1 MAKIAQDSMGNFGQ
15 ATLGYKGEVADL
27 SMNRFDRQRLQINSQ
42 SIRNGLRKGTL
53 VSGFTLLELL
63 VTLVMIGVLAA
74 IAAPAWQAFLNRQK
88 LNTAQNQVL
97 EVLKQAQQSAK
108 HQHVVY
114 QASFREQ
121 ANRVQWTIHPAQTD
135 PTIVPWNALEEGIKL
150 DPETTFLQDKNIYR
164 MQFNHRGE
172 VNGQLGRV
180 TLSLTSGSGIKRCV
194 FVSNLLGAMRTGENR
209 PTRQGNPCE

>member
-1 MAKIAQDSMGNFGQ
+1 MGNSGE
-15 ATLGYKGEVADL
+15 ATLGYTREVVDL
-27 SMNRFDRQRLQINSQ
+27 SMNRFDRRCFQEHPHKMPFRGS
-42 SIRNGLRKGTL
+42 SRNWLRREHSTK
-53 VSGFTLLELL
+53 GFTLLELL
-63 VTLVMIGVLAA
+63 VALVMIGVLAA
-74 IAAPAWQAFLNRQK
+74 IAAPAWQAFLNRQR
-88 LNTAQNQVL
+88 LNTAQNQVM

-108 HQHVVY
+108 NQHVIY

-121 ANRVQWTIHPAQTD
+121 ANRVQWAIHPAQVN
-135 PTIVPWNALEEGIKL
+135 PTTVPWNSLEEGIKL
-150 DPETTFLQDKNIYR
+150 DPETTFLQDQNIYR

-180 TLSLTSGSGIKRCV
+180 TLSLTSGGGIKRCV

>member
-1 MAKIAQDSMGNFGQ
+1 MGNS
-15 ATLGYKGEVADL
+15 AEAKLAYKSEVLDL
-27 SMNRFDRQRLQINSQ
+27 SMNRFDRRCIQKPPSKMLFGGLSRNWLRRDNST
-42 SIRNGLRKGTL
+42 K
-53 VSGFTLLELL
+53 GFTLLELL
-63 VTLVMIGVLAA
+63 VALVMIGVLTA
-74 IAAPAWQAFLNRQK
+74 IMAPSWQAFLNRQR
-88 LNTAQNQVL
+88 LNTAQNQVM

-108 HQHVVY
+108 QQHISY

-121 ANRVQWTIHPAQTD
+121 ANRVQWAIHPTQAD
-135 PTIVPWNALEEGIKL
+135 PMTVPWNALEEGIKL
-150 DPETTFLQDKNIYR
+150 DAETTLSRDNNIYR

-180 TLSLTSGSGIKRCV
+180 TLSLTSGGGIKRCV

>member
-1 MAKIAQDSMGNFGQ
+1 
-15 ATLGYKGEVADL
+15 
-27 SMNRFDRQRLQINSQ
+27 MNRFDRHDIQAPPRKTRFGVSSGNWLSRDNS
-42 SIRNGLRKGTL
+42 TA
-53 VSGFTLLELL
+53 GFTLLELL
-63 VTLVMIGVLAA
+63 VALVMLGVLAA
-74 IAAPAWQAFLNRQK
+74 IAAPSWQAFLNRQR
-88 LNTAQNQVL
+88 LNTAQNQVM

-108 HQHVVY
+108 QHHIPY

-121 ANRVQWTIHPAQTD
+121 ANRVQWAIHPTQAD
-135 PTIVPWNALEEGIKL
+135 PMTVPWNALEEGIKL
-150 DPETTFLQDKNIYR
+150 DAETTLARDNSIYR

-180 TLSLTSGSGIKRCV
+180 TLSLTSGGGVKRCV